1 MIELRPILLIIGIL
15 LSTLGCTMM
24 LPAIYD
30 LANGNDEWMVFVA
43 AAVFTLFAGGALA
56 FSNRGASGELS
67 IKQAFVL
74 TTFSWIFI
82 TAFSALPFVWSSEVK
97 VSYTDAFFEAMS
109 GVTTT
114 GATVLTG
121 LDDMPPGIKLWRAL
135 LQWMGGIGIIVMAI
149 AVFPMLRI
157 GGMQLFRMESSD
169 TSEKILPR
177 ATQIA
182 GSISLL
188 YLGLTLACVFG
199 YLVAGMGIFDAVA
212 HAMTTIAT
220 GGFSTYDSSM
230 GKFDDP
236 TIEFVAVVFMIL
248 GSLPFVVMLQA
259 LNGQVSRFF
268 VDVQVRWFFGLLVFF
283 VFSAWL
289 SQSGG
294 GHQVGILEFRDATF
308 NVVSIMTGTGYTT
321 QPFDT
326 WSPFATTLF
335 MMMMFVGGCAGS
347 TSCGIK
353 VFRFHVVY
361 ATVRQRVLTFVQPH
375 RVVAAY
381 FNGKPMTESVT
392 RAVMNFVFLFLVSFG
407 VIAYLLSL
415 YDLDAVTALSAS
427 ASALANV
434 GPGLGPVV
442 GPIETYKS
450 LPDGA
455 KWILC
460 AAMLLGRLEL
470 FSVFVLLTPAFWR
483 S

>member
-1 MIELRPILLIIGIL
+1 MIELRPVLLIVGIL
-15 LSTLGCTMM
+15 LSTLGCAMM
-24 LPAIYD
+24 LPALYD
-30 LANGNDEWMVFVA
+30 LAAGNDGWAVFVA
-43 AAVFTLFAGGALA
+43 SSGFTLFSGGALTFA
-56 FSNRGASGELS
+56 NRGASGDLS
-67 IKQAFVL
+67 IKQAFLL
-74 TTFSWIFI
+74 TTVSWVLL
-82 TAFSALPFVWSSEVK
+82 TAFSALPFAWSTLN

-121 LDDMPPGIKLWRAL
+121 LDDAPPGILLWRAL
-135 LQWMGGIGIIVMAI
+135 LQWLGGIGIIVMAI

-182 GSISLL
+182 GSIMML

-199 YLVAGMGIFDAVA
+199 YMLAGMRVFDAVA

-220 GGFSTYDSSM
+220 GGFSTRDSSI
-230 GKFDDP
+230 GFFDDVWVE
-236 TIEFVAVVFMIL
+236 TVAITFMIL

-259 LNGQVSRFF
+259 LNGRVARFIF
-268 VDVQVRWFFGLLVFF
+268 DIQVRWFFGLLVFF
-283 VFSAWL
+283 VVSAWL
-289 SQSGG
+289 AQSGG
-294 GHQVGILEFRDATF
+294 GHQVGILEFRDAAF
-308 NVVSIMTGTGYTT
+308 NVVSIMTGTGYATR
-321 QPFDT
+321 PFDT
-326 WSPFATTLF
+326 WSTFATTLF
-335 MMMMFVGGCAGS
+335 LVMMFVGGCAGS

-353 VFRFHVVY
+353 VFRFHVVF

-381 FNGKPMTESVT
+381 FNGKPMTASVS
-392 RAVMNFVFLFLVSFG
+392 RAVMNFVFLFIVSFG
-407 VIAYLLSL
+407 VVASLLSL
-415 YDLDAVTALSAS
+415 YGLDAITALSAS

-442 GPIETYKS
+442 GPAETYKD

-455 KWILC
+455 KWILSC
-460 AAMLLGRLEL
+460 AMLLGRLEL
-470 FSVFVLLTPAFWR
+470 FSVLVLFVPTFWR